1 MDVCLHYKKDQDN
14 LNDAVFM
21 TQRALEDFPC
31 RALPAFTPWFPSTAD
46 RSLPIKPKHAP
57 PVISSKLL
65 KSSRC
70 QQRSEFELCRS
81 QCPGD
86 EDVCKRTL
94 LKSPEA
100 VGGKGTAQVENVS
113 EKFKR
118 SWSVFSHKMK
128 THESAQTFSRQ
139 FHKTIET
146 YRLHFHQRAKWIIG
160 ELNCAPQSVE
170 EVWTKLNHAIKH
182 SRLPTCNAN
191 FQRNLSQI
199 WVYCDILYCEF
210 IGNFLRQKLQ
220 LSGEITLAV
229 HKLGNI
235 FKL

>member
-57 PVISSKLL
+57 PVISSKL
-65 KSSRC
+65 
-70 QQRSEFELCRS
+70 
-81 QCPGD
+81 
-86 EDVCKRTL
+86 
-94 LKSPEA
+94 PEA